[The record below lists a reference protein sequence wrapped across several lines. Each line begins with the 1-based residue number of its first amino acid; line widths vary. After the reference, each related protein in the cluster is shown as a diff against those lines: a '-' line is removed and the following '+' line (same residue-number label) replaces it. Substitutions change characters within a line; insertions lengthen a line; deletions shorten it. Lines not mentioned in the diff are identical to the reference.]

1 MNRDWFL
8 QTQVETQ
15 TRIAAYLQWQPHVTI
30 DAHEM
35 GSNSEYYFD
44 PPADPILEL
53 ITPKQR
59 EWFARFGT
67 RQGRRFDQYG
77 FPYTSREVYDAF
89 YPGYGSTWPTL
100 HGSIGILWEQAGA
113 RGLVIDRDDQKK
125 LHYHDGVRHH
135 YVSSIS
141 TVETAAAMGKEL
153 VKDFYDYR
161 ASAIALGRDGP
172 VRDYVLLPGSTPARA
187 ARLAQLLV
195 NNGIEVR
202 RVTEPAAPSR
212 RKGAIDDAAKDW
224 TVPAGSYHVTVAQPA
239 GRLARSLLDSRF
251 DMGEAFR
258 KRQLD
263 RKVRRL
269 DDEIYDLTALV
280 VAAGVRHHLAH
291 GRGPVENR
299 QRTDRGPES
308 DRNGDRAGAG
318 EGRLPDP
325 RRRRR
330 RDGRARRPAPPWLS
344 GPRLRPADDARRRKV
359 RQGDAPLEDER
370 KRRLA
375 SRGRPPA
382 CARARPVGPRDR
394 HRARRRGGGPGQ
406 FSRELGQASQGRD
419 AGRPTGVS
427 VRRAHLVPLRPGLA
441 LSRDARPGLA
451 LSRTSISPSTMC

>member
-15 TRIAAYLQWQPHVTI
+15 TRIAAYLRWQPHVTI

-59 EWFARFGT
+59 EWFGRFGT

-113 RGLVIDRDDQKK
+113 RGLVIDREDQKK

-153 VKDFYDYR
+153 VKDFYEYR

-172 VRDYVLLPGSTPARA
+172 VRDYVLLPGATPART
-187 ARLAQLLV
+187 ARLARLLV

-202 RVTEPAAPSR
+202 RVTRGRYGQGEGGHRRHGQGLAGAGGKLSR
-212 RKGAIDDAAKDW
+212 HRR
-224 TVPAGSYHVTVAQPA
+224 PA
-239 GRLARSLLDSRF
+239 GRPAGALAARRS
-251 DMGEAFR
+251 
-258 KRQLD
+258 
-263 RKVRRL
+263 VR
-269 DDEIYDLTALV
+269 
-280 VAAGVRHHLAH
+280 H
-291 GRGPVENR
+291 GRGVP
-299 QRTDRGPES
+299 Q
-308 DRNGDRAGAG
+308 AA
-318 EGRLPDP
+318 
-325 RRRRR
+325 
-330 RDGRARRPAPPWLS
+330 ARP
-344 GPRLRPADDARRRKV
+344 
-359 RQGDAPLEDER
+359 QG
-370 KRRLA
+370 
-375 SRGRPPA
+375 PPA
-382 CARARPVGPRDR
+382 
-394 HRARRRGGGPGQ
+394 
-406 FSRELGQASQGRD
+406 GR
-419 AGRPTGVS
+419 
-427 VRRAHLVPLRPGLA
+427 
-441 LSRDARPGLA
+441 
-451 LSRTSISPSTMC
+451 